1 MVDSKTFGAF
11 NSHNRIWL
19 VERKKQTAGDDTDF
33 PTTEDLMI
41 CDFQIPGYSLFDK
54 KWCWFSVDFVQ
65 PVLFNEH
72 AFQSLLLP
80 QRRKDLVHALVTNHG
95 SDEFDDLIKG
105 KGKGLVFVL
114 YGEPGVGKTF
124 TAESIADDVKRPL
137 YVLNTG
143 ELGVTPHTVESNLT
157 TALKLAT
164 RWGAIVLIDEAD
176 VFLEQRTIHDLNRN
190 CLVSRK

>member
-1 MVDSKTFGAF
+1 MVDTKTFGSF
-11 NSHNRIWL
+11 NSHNRVWL
-19 VERKKQTAGDDTDF
+19 VERKKASTKAGDDSDC

-54 KWCWFSVDFVQ
+54 KWCWFSIDFVQ
-65 PVLFNEH
+65 PVLFNAH

-80 QRRKDLVHALVTNHG
+80 QRRKDIVHALVTSHG

-124 TAESIADDVKRPL
+124 TAESVADDVRRPL

-164 RWGAIVLIDEAD
+164 RWGAAVTK
-176 VFLEQRTIHDLNRN
+176 R
-190 CLVSRK
+190 